1 MLVKENSVTKI
12 IEDKMGF
19 KFKDLILIGKIEDS
33 YMNRI
38 FYKDNNNTFIFF
50 IRYSR
55 EICVI
60 RKITNMQEE
69 YDKSM
74 MSLKIN
80 GKNYYY
86 YNTKEVLLID
96 DNFED
101 ELQYYYTFLCYGD
114 EDKKEV
120 FSLPESIELEDEEN
134 VIIELLNSFFDE
146 NFLDKKKVNHANL

>member
-1 MLVKENSVTKI
+1 MLVKENSSTKV

-19 KFKDLILIGKIEDS
+19 KFKDLVLIGKFES
-33 YMNRI
+33 LYMSKI
-38 FYKDNNNTFIFF
+38 FYKDDKNTFMFF
-50 IRYSR
+50 LCDPN

-60 RKITNMQEE
+60 RKIANMQEE
-69 YDKSM
+69 YNKSM

-86 YNTKEVLLID
+86 YKTKEVLLID

-101 ELQYYYTFLCYGD
+101 ELQYYYTFLCYGNN
-114 EDKKEV
+114 ENENFV
-120 FSLPESIELEDEEN
+120 LSEPLELENEEI

-146 NFLDKKKVNHANL
+146 SKI

>member
-19 KFKDLILIGKIEDS
+19 KFKDLILIGKIEDL

-38 FYKDNNNTFIFF
+38 FYKDNNNMFIFF

-60 RKITNMQEE
+60 RKITNMQKE
-69 YDKSM
+69 YNKSM
-74 MSLKIN
+74 MCLEIN

-86 YNTKEVLLID
+86 RTKKVLLID
-96 DNFED
+96 EVFENKL
-101 ELQYYYTFLCYGD
+101 EYSYNFLCHEND
-114 EDKKEV
+114 TNENFVLSEP
-120 FSLPESIELEDEEN
+120 LELENEEI

-146 NFLDKKKVNHANL
+146 SILNKKKVNHANL

>member
-1 MLVKENSVTKI
+1 MLVKENSITKI

-38 FYKDNNNTFIFF
+38 FYKNNNNTFIFF

-60 RKITNMQEE
+60 RKITNLREE
-69 YDKSM
+69 YNKSM
-74 MSLKIN
+74 MRLEIN
-80 GKNYYY
+80 GKSYYY

-96 DNFED
+96 DNLED

-120 FSLPESIELEDEEN
+120 FSLLESIELEDEEN
-134 VIIELLNSFFDE
+134 VIMVLTDSFFDE
-146 NFLDKKKVNHANL
+146 SKI

>member
-19 KFKDLILIGKIEDS
+19 KFKDLILIGKSEDS
-33 YMNRI
+33 YMDRI
-38 FYKDNNNTFIFF
+38 FYKYNNNTFIFF
-50 IRYSR
+50 GHYTR
-55 EICVI
+55 ENCVI
-60 RKITNMQEE
+60 RKLTNMQEE

-86 YNTKEVLLID
+86 YKTKEVLLID
-96 DNFED
+96 ENFED
-101 ELQYYYTFLCYGD
+101 ELQYYYTFLRYGD
-114 EDKKEV
+114 KNKKEV

-134 VIIELLNSFFDE
+134 VIIVLTDSFFDE
-146 NFLDKKKVNHANL
+146 SKI

>member
-1 MLVKENSVTKI
+1 MLVKENSSTKV

-19 KFKDLILIGKIEDS
+19 KFKDLMLIGKFES
-33 YMNRI
+33 LYMSKI
-38 FYKDNNNTFIFF
+38 FYKDDKNTFIFF
-50 IRYSR
+50 LCDPN

-60 RKITNMQEE
+60 KKITNMQKE
-69 YDKSM
+69 YDKSKM
-74 MSLKIN
+74 CLEIN

-86 YNTKEVLLID
+86 KTKEVLLID

-101 ELQYYYTFLCYGD
+101 ELQYYYTFLCHD
-114 EDKKEV
+114 NNTNENFVLSEP
-120 FSLPESIELEDEEN
+120 LELENEEI

>member
-19 KFKDLILIGKIEDS
+19 KFKDLMLIGKVES
-33 YMNRI
+33 LYMTKI
-38 FYKDNNNTFIFF
+38 FYKDDKNTFIFF
-50 IRYSR
+50 LCDPN

-60 RKITNMQEE
+60 KKITNLQKE
-69 YDKSM
+69 YNETMLSIR
-74 MSLKIN
+74 IN
-80 GKNYYY
+80 EKNYYY
-86 YNTKEVLLID
+86 KTKEVLLID

-101 ELQYYYTFLCYGD
+101 ELQYYYTFLRYGD

-134 VIIELLNSFFDE
+134 VIMVLTDSFFDE
-146 NFLDKKKVNHANL
+146 SKI

>member
-1 MLVKENSVTKI
+1 MLVKENSSTKV

-19 KFKDLILIGKIEDS
+19 KFKDLMLIGKVES
-33 YMNRI
+33 LYMTKI
-38 FYKDNNNTFIFF
+38 FYKDDKNTFIFF
-50 IRYSR
+50 LCDPN

-60 RKITNMQEE
+60 KKITNMQKE
-69 YDKSM
+69 YNETMLSIR
-74 MSLKIN
+74 IN
-80 GKNYYY
+80 EKNYYY
-86 YNTKEVLLID
+86 KTKEVLLID

-134 VIIELLNSFFDE
+134 VIIVLTDAFFDE
-146 NFLDKKKVNHANL
+146 SKI

>member
-1 MLVKENSVTKI
+1 MLVKENLITKI

-33 YMNRI
+33 YMNKI

-60 RKITNMQEE
+60 RKITNLREE
-69 YDKSM
+69 YNKSM

-86 YNTKEVLLID
+86 KTKKVLLID
-96 DNFED
+96 EVFENKL
-101 ELQYYYTFLCYGD
+101 EYSYSFLCHD
-114 EDKKEV
+114 NDTNENFV
-120 FSLPESIELEDEEN
+120 LPEPLELENEEI